1 MKIYLDTC
9 SLHRPL
15 DSKTQIRITLE
26 SEAILGILALCESG
40 NLELVSSEALIFE
53 VERNPNMAR
62 QAYALETLS
71 IAKSFVVVN
80 DQIENRAKELNGMG
94 LKPLDAL
101 HLACAEEAQVD
112 YFCTC
117 DDKFLKRAKI
127 VKMDKTKVVG
137 PIELIQEIE
146 K

>member
-15 DSKTQIRITLE
+15 DSKIQIRVALE
-26 SEAILGILALCESG
+26 SEAILGILAFCESN
-40 NLELVSSEALIFE
+40 NLELISSEALIFE
-53 VERNPNMAR
+53 VEQNPNMAR
-62 QAYALETLS
+62 QAYALEALS
-71 IAKSFVVVN
+71 IAKLFVTVN
-80 DQIENRAKELNGMG
+80 NQIENRAKELNRMG
-94 LKPLDAL
+94 IKPLDAL
-101 HLACAEEAQVD
+101 HLACAEEAQAD

-117 DDKFLKRAKI
+117 DDKILKKAKTI
-127 VKMDKTKVVG
+127 KTIKTKVVG